1 MNIKNQDQDLLQI
14 KMNIV
19 RSKVSFK
26 RLKDKELSKWQKI
39 PTSIAGDSM
48 NRQNV
53 MSSRI
58 SSIRE
63 GMTLCGQARTVS
75 VTHGDN
81 SAIHAAL
88 TIINKGEILVVEGGG
103 FTDRAVWGELMSLS
117 SIHIGLGGVVIDG
130 AVRDLRDLKKMNLPL
145 FASGRTAAGPTKGG
159 GGRIDIPI
167 SCGNVS
173 LKPGDIIIGDDDG
186 VAVIPFEIQNQILLS
201 SEEKIIYEKE
211 IIKKIKDGNTHKD
224 IFDIKDIP
232 IVNDDN

>member
-26 RLKDKELSKWQKI
+26 RLKDKELSQWQKI

-130 AVRDLRDLKKMNLPL
+130 AVRDLRDLKKMNLPH
-145 FASGRTAAGPTKGG
+145 FCIR
-159 GGRIDIPI
+159 
-167 SCGNVS
+167 
-173 LKPGDIIIGDDDG
+173 
-186 VAVIPFEIQNQILLS
+186 
-201 SEEKIIYEKE
+201 
-211 IIKKIKDGNTHKD
+211 
-224 IFDIKDIP
+224 
-232 IVNDDN
+232 

>member
-1 MNIKNQDQDLLQI
+1 
-14 KMNIV
+14 MNIV
-19 RSKVSFK
+19 RSQLSFK

-58 SSIRE
+58 SSLRE

-88 TIINKGEILVVEGGG
+88 TIINKGEILVIEGGG

-130 AVRDLRDLKKMNLPL
+130 AVRDLGDLKKMNLPI

-159 GGRIDIPI
+159 GGKVDIPI

-224 IFDIKDIP
+224 IFNIKDIP
-232 IVNDDN
+232 TVNDDN

>member
-26 RLKDKELSKWQKI
+26 RLKDKKLSQWQKI

-88 TIINKGEILVVEGGG
+88 TIINKGEILVVEGGN
-103 FTDRAVWGELMSLS
+103 SKS
-117 SIHIGLGGVVIDG
+117 NSIIF
-130 AVRDLRDLKKMNLPL
+130 RRKNNL
-145 FASGRTAAGPTKGG
+145 
-159 GGRIDIPI
+159 
-167 SCGNVS
+167 
-173 LKPGDIIIGDDDG
+173 
-186 VAVIPFEIQNQILLS
+186 
-201 SEEKIIYEKE
+201 
-211 IIKKIKDGNTHKD
+211 
-224 IFDIKDIP
+224 
-232 IVNDDN
+232 

>member
-1 MNIKNQDQDLLQI
+1 MSIKSQDQDLQQI

-19 RSKVSFK
+19 RSQVNYKI
-26 RLKDKELSKWQKI
+26 LKDEEIRKWQKI

-58 SSIRE
+58 SSIRD

-103 FTDRAVWGELMSLS
+103 FTDRAIWGELMSLS
-117 SIHIGLGGVVIDG
+117 SINIGLGGVVIDG
-130 AVRDLRDLKKMNLPL
+130 AIRDLGDLKKMDLPV

-159 GGRIDIPI
+159 GGKVDIPI
-167 SCGNVS
+167 SCGNVA

-186 VAVIPFEIQNQILLS
+186 VAVIPFAIQNQILLS
-201 SEEKIIYEKE
+201 SEEKINYERE
-211 IIKKIKDGNTHKD
+211 IIKKIKDGKTHKD

>member
-1 MNIKNQDQDLLQI
+1 MNIF
-14 KMNIV
+14 
-19 RSKVSFK
+19 RSQVSFK
-26 RLKDKELSKWQKI
+26 RLKDKELSKWQRI

-58 SSIRE
+58 SSIRD

-130 AVRDLRDLKKMNLPL
+130 AIRDLGDLKKNG
-145 FASGRTAAGPTKGG
+145 FT
-159 GGRIDIPI
+159 
-167 SCGNVS
+167 
-173 LKPGDIIIGDDDG
+173 
-186 VAVIPFEIQNQILLS
+186 PFCIR
-201 SEEKIIYEKE
+201 
-211 IIKKIKDGNTHKD
+211 
-224 IFDIKDIP
+224 
-232 IVNDDN
+232 